1 MTPVSVSTADDGV
14 LTVALRGEL
23 DYTNAARVT
32 DVIRAA
38 LADSTARLV
47 LADLTEVTFLD
58 SSGIGVLVN
67 AMKAAHAVNAD
78 FRVRGP
84 NPKVLDQLRIT
95 GLVDLFGVEAA

>member
-1 MTPVSVSTADDGV
+1 MTPVSVSTADDGALAV
-14 LTVALRGEL
+14 TLRGEL

-32 DVIRAA
+32 EVIRAA
-38 LADSTARLV
+38 IAGSAPKLV

-67 AMKAAHAVNAD
+67 AMKAAHAASAD

-84 NPKVLDQLRIT
+84 NAKVLDQLRIT
-95 GLVDLFGVEAA
+95 GLVDLFPVEAA